1 MTFNLYVTYPDS
13 GAVRLVAFE
22 TALLRSL
29 VVILLSSQPVSLRLE
44 DRS

>member
-1 MTFNLYVTYPDS
+1 MTFNLYVTYS
-13 GAVRLVAFE
+13 TGAVRLVAFE
-22 TALLRSL
+22 TPLLRAL